1 MSYIIQ
7 LAIYYYYFGDHGS
20 VTTARQH
27 FQLDNITIIGE
38 VHDKSGGSGS
48 SVNME
53 AAKLLSRF
61 FCISNICKQSCVSR
75 TRTTYL
81 YFPRDQGK
89 V

>member
-61 FCISNICKQSCVSR
+61 F
-75 TRTTYL
+75 L
-81 YFPRDQGK
+81 YFKHLQTVECVKDK
-89 V
+89 DDISLFST